1 MKPTAFTGRLGVRH
15 PLVLA
20 PMAGGPSTPALCA
33 AVSEAGGLGSYGAAY
48 LPIAKLRE
56 EIRAVKALT
65 SKPFAVNLFADEGVQ
80 ADAATVQAAQAA
92 LAKIRAELGLP

>member
-1 MKPTAFTGRLGVRH
+1 MRPTAFTGRLGVQH

-48 LPIAKLRE
+48 LAPGKVGEI
-56 EIRAVKALT
+56 IRAIRAET
-65 SKPFAVNLFADEGVQ
+65 SRPFAVNLFAGAGVAADE
-80 ADAATVQAAQAA
+80 AILAEAQRA
-92 LAKIRAELGLP
+92 LARSRTAVDL